1 MKHKHWSIVIGLLVV
16 ASMVLSACATPT
28 PEVIEKVVTQII
40 KETVKETVIVEGTPQ
55 VVEKEVTK
63 IVEKVVT
70 ATPLPPGADKQGGTL
85 VMGYYQEPELLNPFI
100 RTQTIAHVTGEYLER
115 GLLQV
120 QPDANFAPDLA
131 TEVPTVQNGGV
142 SEDGMTVIYNL
153 KENIVWSDGEPF
165 DCDDVLFTWEA
176 IMHPESGASETG
188 GYQDMG
194 SVTCEGKYKV
204 VVKYDKFF
212 AP

>member
-28 PEVIEKVVTQII
+28 PEVIEKVVTQIV

-85 VMGYYQEPELLNPFI
+85 VMGFYQEPELLNPYI
-100 RTQTIAHVTGEYLER
+100 RTQTIASVAGVLMER
-115 GLLQV
+115 SLIGIK
-120 QPDANFAPDLA
+120 DDGSYYPDLA
-131 TEVPTVQNGGV
+131 KEIPTVEIGGV
-142 SEDGMTVIYNL
+142 SEYGLTIKYNL
-153 KENIVWSDGEPF
+153 KEGIVWEDGDPF
-165 DCDDVLFTWEA
+165 DCQDVVFSWET
-176 IMHPESGASETG
+176 IVHPESGSVSTVGWE
-188 GYQDMG
+188 DVE
-194 SVTCEGKYKV
+194 SVTCENDDLTV
-204 VVKYDKFF
+204 VVSW
-212 AP
+212 